1 MFEQVFVTSVLFAW
15 FRCWSCQA
23 ERTSSRANMPLNYR
37 HLRPSRSGGNGI
49 NEGNHENLLFL
60 KAVVWI
66 GQLSVCLSVRV
77 GKIETFA
84 SEVNKVNRGYSLVK
98 NVLVFK
104 RLHVRGNWKKM
115 SFYKG
120 M

>member
-23 ERTSSRANMPLNYR
+23 ERSSSHANMPLKYR
-37 HLRPSRSGGNGI
+37 HPQTVRALGSGI

>member
-1 MFEQVFVTSVLFAW
+1 MD
-15 FRCWSCQA
+15 
-23 ERTSSRANMPLNYR
+23 
-37 HLRPSRSGGNGI
+37 RP
-49 NEGNHENLLFL
+49 
-60 KAVVWI
+60 A
-66 GQLSVCLSVRV
+66 VCLSVRV